1 MNTILK
7 NKAIYHVNNAIKL
20 GQYNVRRDG
29 DVLTVPLYMGFLIQ
43 DKLTDVII
51 PDVDLTAAI
60 V

>member
-20 GQYNVRRDG
+20 DQYNVGRDG

-51 PDVDLTAAI
+51 PDVDLTTAI

>member
-20 GQYNVRRDG
+20 GQYNVGRNG

>member
-20 GQYNVRRDG
+20 GQYNVGRDG

>member
-20 GQYNVRRDG
+20 GQYNIGRDG